1 MRLGVIG
8 VPTNSA
14 GVTGGEAA
22 APDVLREAGLI
33 DALSASN
40 DVHDY
45 GNVSFEPAPSERRDP
60 ATGIIS
66 PQTMVAMI
74 EATRGAVRQ
83 AYEDGRLPLVVG
95 GDCPLLLGCLLAARD
110 QLGKGP
116 GLLFVDGHE
125 DAYPPTG
132 SMTGEAA
139 DMELGLA
146 VGFTTLEGLDA
157 LAAELPIVD
166 PHDVVLLGPRD
177 RAEVEGD
184 GLVSV
189 SNRVIVLDDAQLRAA
204 GVEMTTQRWLDQFH
218 HRPGRFWFHLDWDV
232 LSSDEMPAVSYPQ
245 PGGMTWDEIEVI
257 ASKAFA
263 ADHLIGVDATI
274 YNPDLDPD
282 RSLARRIVQFLA
294 KAIGEPEPRP
304 RLGRLD
310 N

>member
-14 GVTGGEAA
+14 GVAGGEAT

-33 DALSASN
+33 DGLAAGN

-45 GNVSFEPAPSERRDP
+45 GNVSFEPAPTGRRD
-60 ATGIIS
+60 TKSGIIS
-66 PQTMVAMI
+66 PETMLAMI
-74 EATRGAVRQ
+74 AATRAAVRQ
-83 AYEDGRLPLVVG
+83 AYADRRLPLVVG

-110 QLGKGP
+110 QLGHGP

-125 DAYPPTG
+125 DAYPPKG

-146 VGFTTLEGLDA
+146 VGFTTVDGLDA

-177 RAEVEGD
+177 RGEVERD
-184 GLVSV
+184 GLESV
-189 SNRVIVLDDAQLRAA
+189 ASRVIVLDDAQLRAA
-204 GVEMTTQRWLDQFH
+204 GVEITTQRWLDQFQ

-232 LSSDEMPAVSYPQ
+232 LSSDEMPAISYPQ
-245 PGGMTWDEIEVI
+245 PGGMTWDEIEII
-257 ASKAFA
+257 AGKAIA
-263 ADHLIGVDATI
+263 ADHLIGIDTTI

-282 RSLARRIVQFLA
+282 RTLAHKIVQFRVRA
-294 KAIGEPEPRP
+294 TGEPEPTP

-310 N
+310 